1 MSKKGPILG
10 TLFLLPSS
18 IHVYMRLYSY
28 TFEFIDI
35 FGFFFVSLQI
45 LKILLNM
52 IKRIFSV
59 DGMAC
64 PHCKKRVEDAL
75 TALPGVDSAVADIDS
90 KQVEVC
96 FDETRVTPHQLQE
109 AVEDCGYGFAI

>member
-1 MSKKGPILG
+1 
-10 TLFLLPSS
+10 
-18 IHVYMRLYSY
+18 
-28 TFEFIDI
+28 
-35 FGFFFVSLQI
+35 
-45 LKILLNM
+45 M

-75 TALPGVDSAVADIDS
+75 TALPGVESAVADIDS

-96 FDETRVTPHQLQE
+96 FDETRVTPQQLQE
-109 AVEDCGYGFAI
+109 AVDGTLEQVSKKSDCIFDQNVS

>member
-1 MSKKGPILG
+1 MSKKGSILG
-10 TLFLLPSS
+10 TLFLLPSP
-18 IHVYMRLYSY
+18 IPVYLQSLPH
-28 TFEFIDI
+28 TFESIDI
-35 FGFFFVSLQI
+35 FGLFFVSLQI

-64 PHCKKRVEDAL
+64 PHYKKRVEDAL
-75 TALPGVDSAVADIDS
+75 TALPGVDSAVADIES

-96 FDETRVTPHQLQE
+96 FDESRVTPQQLQE
-109 AVEDCGYGFAI
+109 AVEDCGYGFTI